1 MAVQKEKKIRPE
13 RNPALKLFRRW
24 VPVTEEYVE
33 GKFFVKRLGHTLAT
47 PLLIVLIVVETTD
60 IIFAVD
66 SIPAILA
73 ITLDPFIVYTS
84 NVFAILGL
92 RALYFALAGIMEL
105 FHHLHYGLSA
115 VLVFVGIKML
125 LSDLYKIPVSV
136 ALSVVAGI
144 LLISVVT
151 SILDKKKEK

>member
-1 MAVQKEKKIRPE
+1 MLVA
-13 RNPALKLFRRW
+13 
-24 VPVTEEYVE
+24 
-33 GKFFVKRLGHTLAT
+33 
-47 PLLIVLIVVETTD
+47 VETTD

-92 RALYFALAGIMEL
+92 RALYFALAGVMEL

-125 LSDLYKIPVSV
+125 ITDLYKIPVSI

-144 LLISVVT
+144 LLISVMA
-151 SILDKKKEK
+151 SIFDKKK

>member
-1 MAVQKEKKIRPE
+1 
-13 RNPALKLFRRW
+13 
-24 VPVTEEYVE
+24 
-33 GKFFVKRLGHTLAT
+33 
-47 PLLIVLIVVETTD
+47 
-60 IIFAVD
+60 
-66 SIPAILA
+66 
-73 ITLDPFIVYTS
+73 
-84 NVFAILGL
+84 
-92 RALYFALAGIMEL
+92 MEL